1 MGENVTSKGGQVKP
15 GEAVSLEWTE
25 PDEGDI
31 EAKSCRRSYVS
42 LLDTWAKSGPGRR
55 EGKGKGP
62 EVE

>member
-1 MGENVTSKGGQVKP
+1 MKP